1 VTGLRT
7 IRLARPLDVRRT
19 LGPVRRGPGDPSM
32 RMDGRVV
39 WRATRTP
46 AGPVTTCITGPEDGH
61 LRMQAWG
68 PGTEWALDAFP
79 SLVGEGD
86 DERGFEPRDPVVA
99 DLRRRVRG
107 LRLCRTGAVFEALVP
122 SIVEQ
127 KVVGT
132 EARRSYARLVR
143 TLGKAAPAAA
153 GAPPGLLV
161 PPSPAVL
168 ARTPAYVFH
177 RLGIERKR
185 ADAIRVAA
193 SYAHRLEETVALPL
207 GAAYQRMQALPGIGP
222 WTAAEV
228 AGVALGDPDAVS
240 VGDYHLPHIVA
251 WTLAGEPRADDDRM
265 LDLLEPHRGHR
276 GRVIRLVLAGGS
288 APPRFGPRLPL
299 QQIAAL

>member
-1 VTGLRT
+1 MTGLRT
-7 IRLARPLDVRRT
+7 LRLARPLDLRRT
-19 LGPVRRGPGDPSM
+19 LGPVRRGPGDPTM
-32 RMDGRVV
+32 RMDGRAV

-61 LRMQAWG
+61 LTMQAWG
-68 PGTEWALDAFP
+68 PGSEWALDAFP
-79 SLVGEGD
+79 SLVGEAD
-86 DERGFEPRDPVVA
+86 DDQGFEPRDPVVA
-99 DLRRRVRG
+99 ELCRRVRG

-122 SIVEQ
+122 SVVEQ

-132 EARRSYARLVR
+132 EARRSYARMVR
-143 TLGKAAPAAA
+143 RLGEPAPGPSNLTA
-153 GAPPGLLV
+153 

-168 ARTPAYVFH
+168 ARTPTYVFH
-177 RLGIERKR
+177 RMGIERKR

-193 SYAHRLEETVALPL
+193 SYAHRLDETASLPL
-207 GAAYQRMQALPGIGP
+207 DAAYQRLQALPGVGP

-228 AGVALGDPDAVS
+228 TAIALGDPDAVS
-240 VGDYHLPHIVA
+240 VGDFHLPHIVA

-265 LDLLEPHRGHR
+265 LELLEPYRGHR

-288 APPRFGPRLPL
+288 APPRFAPRLPL